1 MLNRLPSLKTL
12 LVRGLLAACALAVQ
26 GAQARDLDPET
37 RQFVIASCSMDAQ
50 RLCPQS
56 LTSTQDAVSC
66 MKSKRRELGH
76 SCRSAYDKAV
86 RILSQ

>member
-1 MLNRLPSLKTL
+1 MLNRSPNLKTL
-12 LVRGLLAACALAVQ
+12 LLRGLLASCALGA
-26 GAQARDLDPET
+26 GAAQARDLDPET
-37 RQFVIASCSMDAQ
+37 RQFVIVSCSVDAQ

-56 LTSTQDAVSC
+56 LSSQQDAVSC
-66 MKSKRRELGH
+66 MKTKRRELGQ